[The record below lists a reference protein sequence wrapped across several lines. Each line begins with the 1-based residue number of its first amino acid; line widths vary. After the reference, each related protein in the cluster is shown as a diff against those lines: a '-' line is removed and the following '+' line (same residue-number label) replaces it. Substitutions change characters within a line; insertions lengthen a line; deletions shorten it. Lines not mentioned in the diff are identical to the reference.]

1 MKIVTTPMCQEVLRL
16 AGVQDFAVMKNTDS
30 ADADIAV
37 VLSETNTSKKSIK
50 IKLNTFSQIDNS
62 IRLISD
68 TFGTKPIVPHT
79 GRQDVQGSMSAK
91 DIKSRSRVKVKVY
104 SKFLGEIV
112 EDLGFTVVPGNTED
126 EHVKE
131 GSTGKEN
138 IERETYNFLVYPDY
152 MENKIKDEINLMGDR
167 AVKVPSHRN
176 ASPNPVERA
185 KLRYKI
191 LEKKLCTKL

>member
-16 AGVQDFAVMKNTDS
+16 AGVQDFTVMKNTDS

-50 IKLNTFSQIDNS
+50 IKLNTFSQIDDS
-62 IRLISD
+62 IKLISD

-79 GRQDVQGSMSAK
+79 GRQDVQGSMSAE

-126 EHVKE
+126 EHVKN
-131 GSTGKEN
+131 GST
-138 IERETYNFLVYPDY
+138 
-152 MENKIKDEINLMGDR
+152 
-167 AVKVPSHRN
+167 
-176 ASPNPVERA
+176 
-185 KLRYKI
+185 
-191 LEKKLCTKL
+191 EKKTVKGKPIISWFILITWRIK